1 VAAKTILIVDD
12 DLPFAQFLD
21 EALTSAGFVTRIA
34 KHGAAAFLELEIAA
48 PDLMLVDIFMPVID
62 GITFCRLVR
71 ANPATRDT
79 PIIVMSATPNLHQ
92 TIPVQIS
99 GFLPKPL
106 EIDALLSLI
115 ASAIQA
121 PILDRQAGRSAIA

>member
-21 EALTSAGFVTRIA
+21 EVLRSAGYITRIA
-34 KHGAAAFLELEIAA
+34 KHGAAAFLELEITP
-48 PDLMLVDIFMPVID
+48 PDLMLVDVFMPVID

-92 TIPVQIS
+92 AIPVQVA

-106 EIDALLSLI
+106 DIDALLHLVESL
-115 ASAIQA
+115 AQT
-121 PILDRQAGRSAIA
+121 PILDERAR